1 MSLRQHKYKEKE
13 GNGKAK
19 HEKVSAIWLQI
30 VKYKTFCTI
39 PRARNQ
45 RPATFRTLTVPSAW
59 FSRTMDTPVAD
70 CAAVSTPP
78 IL

>member
-19 HEKVSAIWLQI
+19 HEKISTIWLQI
-30 VKYKTFCTI
+30 VKHETFCTI
-39 PRARNQ
+39 PCARNQ

-70 CAAVSTPP
+70 FAAVSTPP